1 MDCLELGCG
10 AGQNSIVLAGRG
22 ANCLALDI
30 SQQQLA
36 YGQKLATEKDVLI
49 DFIQGDLDH
58 LPSFSN
64 QKFHL
69 IHSTYALP
77 FATDPEQVIRQTANL
92 LLPQGMLILTVG
104 HPLFAGEWLE
114 VEEEGEGMFIRNYF
128 NPPADTRFTRDGK
141 EMIHARFYPIST
153 MIRWILN
160 SGLVLEQML
169 EPSPLP
175 VPAMDEKEIQQR
187 IPYDSPGWRALYPQ
201 LQSIPSVAIFV
212 ARNR

>member
-104 HPLFAGEWLE
+104 HPLFAWEWLE